1 MASKSF
7 QEAQQQLAQLLND
20 ARTGAIIPVRLPGQ
34 IEEIETLL
42 TTAATEHEEEIET
55 LKNVP
60 GGDAGAV
67 ILENAEFLKIAVHE
81 LRNPM
86 TSIRGY
92 SDMLINPNMGGGDL
106 SDMQKQLLDVVR
118 TNARRMEG
126 LLTDISYINKIQ
138 ANILQAKA
146 KMDLYKNIAMM
157 AEKKVAPIAED
168 LNRQLEF
175 DTPEGL
181 PILDI
186 DGDHLSH
193 AMIKFIENGLRYSPP
208 DTGKVIVK
216 AIADAGNLVISIE
229 DNGVGMTE
237 DEIARLG
244 ELFFRSDN
252 DVVRA
257 YKGSGLGI
265 PIAYGLI
272 ALLKGQVQ
280 VESEPEHGTRFT
292 ITLAGMM

>member
-1 MASKSF
+1 MSSKAF
-7 QEAQQQLAQLLND
+7 LEAQEQLTKLLED
-20 ARTGAIIPVRLPGQ
+20 ARTGAIIPIRLPRQ

-42 TTAATEHEEEIET
+42 QTAATEHQEEIDT
-55 LKNVP
+55 LKNAP

-92 SDMLINPNMGGGDL
+92 TDMLNNPSMGGEL

-118 TNARRMEG
+118 ANARRMEG
-126 LLTDISYINKIQ
+126 LLADISYINKIQ
-138 ANILQAKA
+138 ANILPVKM

-157 AEKKVAPIAED
+157 AEKKAAPIAEE
-168 LNRQLEF
+168 LNRQLVFE
-175 DTPEGL
+175 TPEGL
-181 PILDI
+181 PILNI

-193 AMIKFIENGLRYSPP
+193 AMTKLIENGLRYSPEE
-208 DTGKVIVK
+208 TGKVIVRASK
-216 AIADAGNLVISIE
+216 EDSSLVIDIE
-229 DNGVGMTE
+229 DNGVGITE
-237 DEIARLG
+237 DELAHLG

-272 ALLKGQVQ
+272 ELINGKIDVTSIP
-280 VESEPEHGTRFT
+280 ESGTHFT
-292 ITLAGMM
+292 ITLAGMV

>member
-1 MASKSF
+1 MSSKAF
-7 QEAQQQLAQLLND
+7 KEAQEQLTKLLED
-20 ARTGAIIPVRLPGQ
+20 ARTGAIIPIRLPRQ
-34 IEEIETLL
+34 IEEIDTLL
-42 TTAATEHEEEIET
+42 QTAAAEHQEEIVT
-55 LKNVP
+55 LKNAP

-92 SDMLINPNMGGGDL
+92 TDMLNNPSMGGGEL
-106 SDMQKQLLDVVR
+106 SEMQKQLLDVVR
-118 TNARRMEG
+118 ANARRMEG
-126 LLTDISYINKIQ
+126 LLSDISYINKIQ
-138 ANILQAKA
+138 ANILPVKE

-157 AEKKVAPIAED
+157 AEKKAAPIAEE
-168 LNRQLEF
+168 LNRQLVFE
-175 DTPEGL
+175 TPEGL
-181 PILDI
+181 PILNI

-193 AMIKFIENGLRYSPP
+193 AMTKLIENGLRYSPEG
-208 DTGKVIVK
+208 TGKVIVRASK
-216 AIADAGNLVISIE
+216 EDSSLVIHVE
-229 DNGVGMTE
+229 DNGVGITE
-237 DEIARLG
+237 DELSHLG

-272 ALLKGQVQ
+272 ELINGKIDVTSIP
-280 VESEPEHGTRFT
+280 ESGTHFT
-292 ITLAGMM
+292 ITLAGMV